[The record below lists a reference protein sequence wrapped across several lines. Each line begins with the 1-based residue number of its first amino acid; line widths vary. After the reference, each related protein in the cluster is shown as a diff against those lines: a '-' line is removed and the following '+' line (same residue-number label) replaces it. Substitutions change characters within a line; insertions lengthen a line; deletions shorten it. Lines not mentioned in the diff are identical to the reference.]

1 MKIKKIVI
9 QNFKVFQNINIDFES
24 SDLIVFDG
32 PNGFGKTSIYDAIEL
47 LFTGKIR
54 RFDDLRNRLIDGRE
68 SFSEH
73 PFLCDYSNGD
83 ISITIQFLKNDTT
96 HILKR
101 IAKRDQLTN
110 SVDFGLY
117 KLYEKK

>member
-1 MKIKKIVI
+1 MKIKKIGI
-9 QNFKVFQNINIDFES
+9 QNFKVFHNTIIDFES
-24 SDLIVFDG
+24 SDLVLFDG

-73 PFLCDYSNGD
+73 PFLYDYADGD
-83 ISITIQFLKNDTT
+83 ISITIEFSKEDSLY
-96 HILKR
+96 ILQR
-101 IAKRDQLTN
+101 TAKREELTN
-110 SVDFGLY
+110 SVDFSL
-117 KLYEKK
+117 

>member
-1 MKIKKIVI
+1 MKIKKIEI
-9 QNFKVFQNINIDFES
+9 HNFKVFQNIIIDFES

-54 RFDDLRNRLIDGRE
+54 RFDDLRGRLIDGRE

-73 PFLCDYSNGD
+73 PFLCDYADGEFVFTQN
-83 ISITIQFLKNDTT
+83 
-96 HILKR
+96 
-101 IAKRDQLTN
+101 QLARP
-110 SVDFGLY
+110 GR
-117 KLYEKK
+117 